1 MKYINTYKLHESTDI
16 GSDQF
21 IESIEDCKD
30 IIETFNDGEDKFK
43 IVSYKSRSIDNTLN
57 KFFIEFHL
65 VFRDSSTNWSTYSAI
80 SGDIVNVEKI
90 DDIAKKINEL
100 ISRSKFLV
108 QRLSKY
114 CQKINYTIYGKS
126 IRFYLYFSSTESLNK
141 N

>member
-43 IVSYKSRSIDNTLN
+43 IVSYKRQSIDNTLN

-65 VFRDSSTNWSTYSAI
+65 VFRDSSIYSAT

-114 CQKINYTIYGKS
+114 CQKINYMIYGES
-126 IRFYLYFSSTESLNK
+126 IRFYLYFCSTESLNK
-141 N
+141 KD